1 MSTLGPEVH
10 GEVDL
15 PGNRRAAR
23 RQKAK
28 IECERGELA
37 KVRGALGMTGSLQRE
52 EQCERVALQKLP
64 WGGGASEDLKSTSE
78 AARRTRGVLGGTG

>member
-1 MSTLGPEVH
+1 MCSLDLLAEITQRGCQMSTLGPEVH
-10 GEVDL
+10 GEVHL
-15 PGNRRAAR
+15 PGNRRASR

-52 EQCERVALQKLP
+52 EQ
-64 WGGGASEDLKSTSE
+64 
-78 AARRTRGVLGGTG
+78 

>member
-10 GEVDL
+10 GEVHL
-15 PGNRRAAR
+15 PGNRRASR

-52 EQCERVALQKLP
+52 DQ
-64 WGGGASEDLKSTSE
+64 
-78 AARRTRGVLGGTG
+78 